1 VASDTDVPAAA
12 RKSPLE
18 SLDVVTSRMSKQVDR
33 KLVDSMVE
41 AYVDWREECV
51 GVSGAY
57 ERWSSAPVPDRPVA
71 FSAYRAA
78 LEREEHAS
86 RVYADLITRVAA
98 PARRPTGIAGTVLG
112 ALRIAGDLSPVVAR
126 LVGSAD

>member
-1 VASDTDVPAAA
+1 MS
-12 RKSPLE
+12 RQ
-18 SLDVVTSRMSKQVDR
+18 LDRTLVDR
-33 KLVDSMVE
+33 MVE

-51 GVSGAY
+51 GVWGAY

-71 FSAYRAA
+71 FCAYRAA

-86 RVYADLITRVAA
+86 RVYADLITRLAA
-98 PARRPTGIAGTVLG
+98 PEKRPTGIAGTVLG

-126 LVGSAD
+126 LVGSSD

>member
-1 VASDTDVPAAA
+1 MS
-12 RKSPLE
+12 RQ
-18 SLDVVTSRMSKQVDR
+18 LDRTLVDR
-33 KLVDSMVE
+33 MVE

-51 GVSGAY
+51 GVWGAY

-86 RVYADLITRVAA
+86 RVYADLITWLAA
-98 PARRPTGIAGTVLG
+98 PEQRPTGIAGTVLG
-112 ALRIAGDLSPVVAR
+112 ALRIAGDLSPAVAR